1 MEKRPIKLLIALIA
15 SLVLIIGCSN
25 RNLVTKAETET
36 DTTKES
42 IGDAYG
48 FTLFDLTIDT
58 KEMKDALVVNYNEK
72 SDKTEAIYENKME
85 DSYLHGNKAMDK
97 LEKIFNE
104 LSLEADMDAE
114 DMIKKASES
123 FEVIDYTTLKL
134 KVKFKGHDIKELMM
148 TK

>member
-1 MEKRPIKLLIALIA
+1 MEKIRIKLLIALIA

-36 DTTKES
+36 DTPKES
-42 IGDAYG
+42 IGDTYG

-58 KEMKDALVVNYNEK
+58 KEMKNALVVNYNEK